1 MRGAVKQAIQ
11 MGLLVFILVWV
22 CIGCASL
29 NNLNKKIK
37 ETLGFKPVPAR
48 PVEPEPS
55 VPSEP
60 PPATPRETQ
69 VSPPKEIEE
78 EKPQEP
84 AYFMHTVRWPGESLS
99 IIAKW
104 YTGDFEN
111 WRVLAHANP
120 GIDPNLIFVGNKIR
134 IPENLLKTR
143 KPIPERFV
151 TGFGPKPRR
160 KELPPETPPPAPSE
174 DEEEIL
180 FGPKQYPEK

>member
-1 MRGAVKQAIQ
+1 MRGTVKRAIQ

-22 CIGCASL
+22 CIGCATL
-29 NNLNKKIK
+29 HDLNKKIK
-37 ETLGFKPVPAR
+37 ETLGFKTVPER
-48 PVEPEPS
+48 PAETEPS
-55 VPSEP
+55 VPVEP
-60 PPATPRETQ
+60 PHAKPRETK
-69 VSPPKEIEE
+69 VSPPKETKQQE
-78 EKPQEP
+78 PQGP
-84 AYFMHTVRWPGESLS
+84 AYFVHTVRWQNESLS

-151 TGFGPKPRR
+151 TSFGPKPTE
-160 KELPPETPPPAPSE
+160 KSPPKAPPPVPPEK
-174 DEEEIL
+174 EEEIL
-180 FGPKQYPEK
+180 FGPKQYPED